1 MASLELEPVP
11 SPSQCMLTDSENLT
25 HKVIAWAT
33 DIAGYAARLP
43 SKQARDGY
51 LRERHRELVAGAQA
65 EGATPH
71 DAAIVA
77 DACVD
82 AARRIMTELL
92 ALRAGPPQGRA

>member
-1 MASLELEPVP
+1 
-11 SPSQCMLTDSENLT
+11 MLTDSENLT

-65 EGATPH
+65 DWAGRLSHCEAG
-71 DAAIVA
+71 I
-77 DACVD
+77 
-82 AARRIMTELL
+82 AREELE
-92 ALRAGPPQGRA
+92 RTT